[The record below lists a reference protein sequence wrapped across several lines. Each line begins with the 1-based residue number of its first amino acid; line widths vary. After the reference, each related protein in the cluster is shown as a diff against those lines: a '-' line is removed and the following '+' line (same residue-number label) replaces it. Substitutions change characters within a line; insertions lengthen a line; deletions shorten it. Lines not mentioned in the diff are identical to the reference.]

1 MIVAVLRTAATA
13 LVLTLY
19 ILVVGPPTLLWTVLT
34 RNPSLLYAAGAL
46 ALRVGLGLAGIRVVV
61 RGTEHIQV
69 TRPAVYAANHSSNA
83 EPPAVVF
90 ALRRLFPR
98 LRVIYKSE
106 LRKLP
111 VLVWVF
117 DAAGFVPIDRANRE
131 QSFPAVDRA
140 AEALRRGASFLIF
153 PEGTRSRT
161 GELLPFKKGGFIMA
175 LAAQAPVVPVAVFG
189 GRTAMRK
196 GSPLI
201 HPVTITVQ
209 VGPPVE
215 TAGRTVEAR
224 DELIAE
230 VREAISAALAPN
242 AGWSPANRLYPQ

>member
-1 MIVAVLRTAATA
+1 VIVAVLRTAATT
-13 LVLTLY
+13 LTLSLY
-19 ILVVGPPTLLWTVLT
+19 ILIAGPPTLLWTLLT
-34 RNPSLLYAAGAL
+34 RNTRVMYAAGAL
-46 ALRVGLGLAGIRVVV
+46 GLRLGLGLAGIRVEVQ
-61 RGTEHIQV
+61 GAEHIPAS
-69 TRPAVYAANHSSNA
+69 RPAVYAANHSSNV
-83 EPPAVVF
+83 EPPAVFF

-98 LRVIYKSE
+98 LRVLYKAE

-117 DAAGFVPIDRANRE
+117 DAAGFVPVERANRE

-140 AEALRRGASFLIF
+140 ADALRKGASFLIF

-175 LAAQAPVVPVAVFG
+175 INAQAPVVPVAVSG

-201 HPVTITVQ
+201 WPATVTVRIE
-209 VGPPVE
+209 PPVE
-215 TAGRTVEAR
+215 TAGLSIDAR
-224 DELIAE
+224 DRLVASVRASIAG
-230 VREAISAALAPN
+230 ALGATSARSGQPL
-242 AGWSPANRLYPQ
+242 